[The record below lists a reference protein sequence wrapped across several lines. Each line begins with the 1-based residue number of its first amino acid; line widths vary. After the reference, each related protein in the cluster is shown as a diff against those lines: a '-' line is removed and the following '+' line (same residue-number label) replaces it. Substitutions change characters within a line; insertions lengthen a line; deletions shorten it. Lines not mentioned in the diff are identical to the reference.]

1 MESLSKKRHSP
12 YEKIRARE
20 ENDDIAQILRP

>member
-1 MESLSKKRHSP
+1 MDSLLKKRGSA